1 VPRQG
6 PQSLSLIVD
15 PSPGVEE
22 KIRLTD
28 DERDAVRELGLRP
41 TYGLRY
47 APQLDVEAM
56 LANATAWMQAAE
68 ITSAANAGW
77 IPPTLQREIAGLL
90 NEAAPESMLDLESTI
105 HSRDRWRAGD
115 AGQGFPGLGPGETE
129 ALYAELIENEQHNA
143 DALRSIAAKL
153 DRAGPTAPARR

>member
-1 VPRQG
+1 MPRRS
-6 PQSLSLIVD
+6 PLSLVRA
-15 PSPGVEE
+15 PSAGDEQA
-22 KIRLTD
+22 ILLTD

-47 APQLDVEAM
+47 APELDVGAM

-77 IPPTLQREIAGLL
+77 IPPTLRCEIADLL

-105 HSRDRWRAGD
+105 RSRNRWRAGD
-115 AGQGFPGLGPGETE
+115 AGQGFPQLGREETE
-129 ALYAELIENEQHNA
+129 ELYAELIENERHHA
-143 DALRSIAAKL
+143 DALRSISAKL
-153 DRAGPTAPARR
+153 DPAGVTAPART